1 MYPGWDFSS
10 AVSRFCQVFRDPLG
24 QHAET
29 RERTLVPRAVSIE
42 APKAGAYRQDGGK
55 TRAQSI
61 LIIITV
67 IIMGNVVFFFIQN
80 ISKHFFLVE
89 SGQNWPITG
98 AEVIGSCQLWKKM
111 RILDQNHGLHPR
123 PLGKFSFWR
132 LYKTDISIVQQVLF
146 FISKINKHLIF
157 HTNFAQK
164 PNDEKKNNFFA
175 QNDGFRDAWRTPKNV
190 CVGVPS
196 GVCALSQKTRFS
208 PTLCKFYG

>member
-10 AVSRFCQVFRDPLG
+10 AVSGFCQVFRDPLG

-98 AEVIGSCQLWKKM
+98 AEVIGSCQLWKKWGFLTKIM
-111 RILDQNHGLHPR
+111 GYTPGLWENSHFGDYIK
-123 PLGKFSFWR
+123 LIFLLCNKSCFSFR
-132 LYKTDISIVQQVLF
+132 KSIN
-146 FISKINKHLIF
+146 I
-157 HTNFAQK
+157 
-164 PNDEKKNNFFA
+164 
-175 QNDGFRDAWRTPKNV
+175 
-190 CVGVPS
+190 
-196 GVCALSQKTRFS
+196 
-208 PTLCKFYG
+208 